1 MRAGEVL
8 REAWTMYKAH
18 GRHLLS
24 ISFAFYVLLF
34 GISLVLALLMGD
46 FGQLIGAL
54 IAFAGVFWLQAAL
67 VTAVEDVRDGRADLT
82 VRETIAH
89 IRPQLNRL
97 SLAALGIIVAIIIA
111 VVVIA
116 IGFILFIIPGL
127 VALVA
132 FIIFAVR
139 WSLLV
144 PVLMLEKR
152 TVFGSLDRSQ
162 ELVSGHT
169 AQAFLVLLLSL
180 GFVIAVTILAAI
192 VLAPFDLPRWLDQP
206 IRTIVAGTLIAPFA
220 ALALTLMY
228 YRLRAAKEPVPDPEP
243 VPAA

>member
-1 MRAGEVL
+1 MRAGDVL
-8 REAWTMYKAH
+8 REAWGMYKTH
-18 GRHLLS
+18 RRHLIS

-34 GISLVLALLMGD
+34 GIALLLALVMGE
-46 FGQLIGAL
+46 FGQLVGGL
-54 IAFAGVFWLQAAL
+54 IAFAGVFWLQGAL

-82 VRETIAH
+82 VRQTIAH

-97 SLAALGIIVAIIIA
+97 SLAAIGIFVGILIALALIVL
-111 VVVIA
+111 
-116 IGFILFIIPGL
+116 GFILFVVPGI

-152 TVFGSLDRSQ
+152 TVFGALDRSQ

-169 AQAFLVLLLSL
+169 LQALLVLLVSL
-180 GFVIAVTILAAI
+180 GFLLVVVILVAI
-192 VLAPFDLPRWLDQP
+192 VLSPFDLPAWIDQP
-206 IRTIVAGTLIAPFA
+206 IRTIIAGTIIAPFA

-228 YRLRAAKEPVPDPEP
+228 YRLRGVKEPAPEP
-243 VPAA
+243 EPLAA

>member
-8 REAWTMYKAH
+8 SEAWTMYRAH

-34 GISLVLALLMGD
+34 GISLLLALLMGD

-54 IAFAGVFWLQAAL
+54 
-67 VTAVEDVRDGRADLT
+67 
-82 VRETIAH
+82 
-89 IRPQLNRL
+89 
-97 SLAALGIIVAIIIA
+97 
-111 VVVIA
+111 
-116 IGFILFIIPGL
+116 
-127 VALVA
+127 VA
-132 FIIFAVR
+132 FIIFAIR

-169 AQAFLVLLLSL
+169 GQAFVVLLFSL
-180 GFVIAVTILAAI
+180 GFVIAVSILVAI

-228 YRLRAAKEPVPDPEP
+228 YRLRGVKEPVPAPEP